1 MENINSEISD
11 CHAINIYDFP
21 IHAINVKSEMEIEQ
35 DSIERNTI
43 IHHDR
48 CVSNLILSG
57 LNTANTVNRV
67 HLRGGL
73 IYTFVNI
80 DSDSDLKKI
89 FIVGGIILGII
100 VLIVY
105 VTDKGHK

>member
-1 MENINSEISD
+1 MENINSD
-11 CHAINIYDFP
+11 CHAINIYDLP
-21 IHAINVKSEMEIEQ
+21 IHAINVKMEIEQ

-57 LNTANTVNRV
+57 LNTANTVNMV

-80 DSDSDLKKI
+80 ESYSDFKNKFIIGVI
-89 FIVGGIILGII
+89 FLGII
-100 VLIVY
+100 MLIIY
-105 VTDKGHK
+105 VSTK